1 MGNPNG
7 SCWWCLK
14 AIKWIPVIFILT
26 IVFWSYYAYVVQ
38 LCYYTIDSYVQK
50 AFYLFFFHILFLLF
64 LWSYW
69 QTVFT
74 ELVGVPDKF
83 KIPATEMENLLHAE
97 SDEAQRQVLERF
109 AQDLPVTNRTIKGVS
124 FLMTP
129 HRLETPRLVLPDV
142 TFAAIRFCEKCVLI
156 KPDRAHHCSVCGTCV
171 LKMDHHCPWV
181 NNCVG
186 FHNYKFFMLF
196 LAYAL
201 LYCVYIAAT
210 SLQYF
215 IRFWKGELEGMGRF
229 HLLFLF
235 FVALMFA
242 VSLTS
247 LFLYHCYLILHNR
260 STLEA
265 FRPPMFRTGKDKD
278 GFSLGKYNNFQ
289 EVFGDDS
296 RLWFLPIFTSLGNG
310 VIFPVRSQHQGG
322 PNTYDSM
329 GSTQNSFGDGVTFPE
344 RLCDED
350 THTLLG
356 SAAQRW
362 PDETEFDS
370 PGLSGSRSSAPLS

>member
-1 MGNPNG
+1 MGKPNG
-7 SCWWCLK
+7 PCWWCLK
-14 AIKWIPVIFILT
+14 ALKWIPVIFIMT
-26 IVFWSYYAYVVQ
+26 IVFWSYYAYVVE
-38 LCYYTIDSYVQK
+38 LCYYTIKSYVQK

-74 ELVGVPDKF
+74 ELGRVPEKF
-83 KIPATEMENLLHAE
+83 KIPPVEMEKLQQAE
-97 SDEAQRQVLERF
+97 SEEAQRQILEQF
-109 AQDLPVTNRTIKGVS
+109 AQDLPITNRTIKG
-124 FLMTP
+124 
-129 HRLETPRLVLPDV
+129 
-142 TFAAIRFCEKCVLI
+142 AIRFCEKCQLI

-186 FHNYKFFMLF
+186 FHNYKCFMLF

-201 LYCVYIAAT
+201 LYCMFIAGT
-210 SLQYF
+210 SLEFF
-215 IRFWKGELEGMGRF
+215 IRVWKGELDGMERF

-242 VSLTS
+242 VSLNS
-247 LFLYHCYLILHNR
+247 LFFYHCYLILHNR

-289 EVFGDDS
+289 EVFGDNS
-296 RLWFLPIFTSLGNG
+296 RLWF
-310 VIFPVRSQHQGG
+310 FPVF
-322 PNTYDSM
+322 T
-329 GSTQNSFGDGVTFPE
+329 SFGDGITFPE

-356 SAAQRW
+356 EPQRW
-362 PDETEFDS
+362 GDEAELDS
-370 PGLSGSRSSAPLS
+370 PPHSGACSGILQIA

>member
-329 GSTQNSFGDGVTFPE
+329 GSTQNRYNFDQMSLVEEATI
-344 RLCDED
+344 LA
-350 THTLLG
+350 LG
-356 SAAQRW
+356 TGTAVVGPTAEVS
-362 PDETEFDS
+362 E
-370 PGLSGSRSSAPLS
+370 PLVNNSVEAHV

>member
-1 MGNPNG
+1 MGKPNG
-7 SCWWCLK
+7 PCWWCLK
-14 AIKWIPVIFILT
+14 AVKWIPVVFILT
-26 IVFWSYYAYVVQ
+26 VVFWSYYAYVVQ
-38 LCYYTIDSYVQK
+38 LCYYAIESYVQK

-74 ELVGVPDKF
+74 DLGRVPDKF
-83 KIPATEMENLLHAE
+83 RIPPAEMEKLQQPVSE
-97 SDEAQRQVLERF
+97 EAQRQILEQF
-109 AQDLPVTNRTIKGVS
+109 AQDLPITNRTIKG
-124 FLMTP
+124 
-129 HRLETPRLVLPDV
+129 
-142 TFAAIRFCEKCVLI
+142 AIRFCEKCQLI
-156 KPDRAHHCSVCGTCV
+156 KPDRAHHCSICGTCV

-201 LYCVYIAAT
+201 LYCMFIAGT
-210 SLQYF
+210 SLEYF
-215 IRFWKGELEGMGRF
+215 VKFWKGQLDGVGKF

-235 FVALMFA
+235 CVALMFA

-247 LFLYHCYLILHNR
+247 LFFYHCYLILHNR

-278 GFSLGKYNNFQ
+278 GFSLGRYNNFQ
-289 EVFGDDS
+289 EVFGDNS
-296 RLWFLPIFTSLGNG
+296 RLWFLPVFTSLGDGN
-310 VIFPVRSQHQGG
+310 VYPVRSQHQVGS
-322 PNTYDSM
+322 NTYNSM
-329 GSTQNSFGDGVTFPE
+329 GSTQNRPRNVGMGYSFGDGVTFPE

-356 SAAQRW
+356 EPQRW
-362 PDETEFDS
+362 GDEAELDS
-370 PGLSGSRSSAPLS
+370 PPLSGSRSALLS

>member
-109 AQDLPVTNRTIKGVS
+109 AQDLPVTNRTIKG
-124 FLMTP
+124 
-129 HRLETPRLVLPDV
+129 
-142 TFAAIRFCEKCVLI
+142 AIRFCEKCVLI

-296 RLWFLPIFTSLGNG
+296 RLWFLPIFTS
-310 VIFPVRSQHQGG
+310 
-322 PNTYDSM
+322 
-329 GSTQNSFGDGVTFPE
+329 FGDGVTFPE

>member
-1 MGNPNG
+1 MGKPNG
-7 SCWWCLK
+7 PCWWCLK
-14 AIKWIPVIFILT
+14 AVKWIPVVFILT
-26 IVFWSYYAYVVQ
+26 VVFWSYYAYVVQ
-38 LCYYTIDSYVQK
+38 LCYYAIESYVQK

-74 ELVGVPDKF
+74 DLGRVPDKF
-83 KIPATEMENLLHAE
+83 RIPPAEMEKLQQPVSE
-97 SDEAQRQVLERF
+97 EAQRQILEQF
-109 AQDLPVTNRTIKGVS
+109 AQDLPITNRTIKG
-124 FLMTP
+124 
-129 HRLETPRLVLPDV
+129 
-142 TFAAIRFCEKCVLI
+142 AIRFCEKCQLI

-201 LYCVYIAAT
+201 LYCMFIAGT
-210 SLQYF
+210 SLEYF
-215 IRFWKGELEGMGRF
+215 VKFWKGQLDGVGKF

-235 FVALMFA
+235 CVALMFA

-247 LFLYHCYLILHNR
+247 LFFYHCYLILHNR

-278 GFSLGKYNNFQ
+278 GFSLGRYNNFQ
-289 EVFGDDS
+289 EVFGDNS
-296 RLWFLPIFTSLGNG
+296 RLWFLPVFTSLGDGN
-310 VIFPVRSQHQGG
+310 VYPVRSQHQVGS
-322 PNTYDSM
+322 NTYNSM
-329 GSTQNSFGDGVTFPE
+329 GSTQNRYNF
-344 RLCDED
+344 DEMSLVEEA
-350 THTLLG
+350 TILALGTGYGIMALG
-356 SAAQRW
+356 S
-362 PDETEFDS
+362 
-370 PGLSGSRSSAPLS
+370 

>member
-1 MGNPNG
+1 MYIYNTVNRMGKQNG
-7 SCWWCLK
+7 SCWWFVK
-14 AIKWIPVIFILT
+14 AAKWIPVIFILT
-26 IVFWSYYAYVVQ
+26 IVLWSYYAYVVQ
-38 LCYYTIDSYVQK
+38 LCFYTVDNYVQK
-50 AFYLFFFHILFLLF
+50 AFYLFFYHILFLLF

-74 ELVGVPDKF
+74 DLIEIPYKF
-83 KIPATEMENLLHAE
+83 KIPDAEMEKFHQAGTE
-97 SDEAQRQVLERF
+97 EAQRQILERF
-109 AQDLPVTNRTIKGVS
+109 AQGLPVTNRTMKGV
-124 FLMTP
+124 
-129 HRLETPRLVLPDV
+129 
-142 TFAAIRFCEKCVLI
+142 IRFCEKCQLI
-156 KPDRAHHCSVCGTCV
+156 KPDRAHHCSVCSTCV

-201 LYCVYIAAT
+201 LYCIFITAT
-210 SLQYF
+210 SLQYL
-215 IRFWKGELEGMGRF
+215 IRFWKGELDGMGRF

-247 LFLYHCYLILHNR
+247 LFFYHCYLVLHNR

-265 FRPPMFRTGKDKD
+265 FTPPMFRTGKDKD

-289 EVFGDDS
+289 EVFGDN
-296 RLWFLPIFTSLGNG
+296 RKLWFLPIFTSLGNG
-310 VIFPVRSQHQGG
+310 VAYPVRAQHQGTS
-322 PNTYDSM
+322 NTYDSM
-329 GSTQNSFGDGVTFPE
+329 GSTRNSFGDGVNFPE
-344 RLCDED
+344 RLCNED

-356 SAAQRW
+356 HTTQQW
-362 PDETEFDS
+362 GDETELDS
-370 PGLSGSRSSAPLS
+370 PPPYGSQSALL

>member
-1 MGNPNG
+1 MHAIDAVNRMGKQNG
-7 SCWWCLK
+7 SCWWCVK
-14 AIKWIPVIFILT
+14 AVKWIPVLFILT
-26 IVFWSYYAYVVQ
+26 IVAWSYYAYVVQ
-38 LCYYTIDSYVQK
+38 LCYYTIDSYAQK
-50 AFYLFFFHILFLLF
+50 AIYLLFFHILILMF

-69 QTVFT
+69 QTVYT
-74 ELVGVPDKF
+74 NLMPVPDKF
-83 KIPATEMENLLHAE
+83 KIPDVEMEKLQQAE
-97 SDEAQRQVLERF
+97 TEEVQRLILERF
-109 AQDLPVTNRTIKGVS
+109 AQDLPVTNRTIKGA
-124 FLMTP
+124 M
-129 HRLETPRLVLPDV
+129 
-142 TFAAIRFCEKCVLI
+142 RFCEKCQLI

-201 LYCVYIAAT
+201 IYCIFITAT

-215 IRFWKGELEGMGRF
+215 IQFWKGELDGMGRF

-247 LFLYHCYLILHNR
+247 LFCYHCYLVVHNR

-265 FRPPMFRTGKDKD
+265 FRTPMFRTGKDKD

-289 EVFGDDS
+289 EVFGDNS
-296 RLWFLPIFTSLGNG
+296 RLWFLPVFS
-310 VIFPVRSQHQGG
+310 
-322 PNTYDSM
+322 
-329 GSTQNSFGDGVTFPE
+329 SFGDGVNFPE
-344 RLCDED
+344 RLCNED

-356 SAAQRW
+356 HGTQQW
-362 PDETEFDS
+362 GDETEFDS
-370 PGLSGSRSSAPLS
+370 PPPYVNQVLHRFDS

>member
-1 MGNPNG
+1 MGKHNGG
-7 SCWWCLK
+7 SCWWCVK
-14 AIKWIPVIFILT
+14 VFKWVPVIFILT

-38 LCYYTIDSYVQK
+38 LCYYTVDSYVQK
-50 AFYLFFFHILFLLF
+50 AFYLFFFHILFLQF

-74 ELVGVPDKF
+74 ELVAIPDMFKVPV
-83 KIPATEMENLLHAE
+83 AEMEKLHQAE
-97 SDEAQRQVLERF
+97 TEEAQRQILDRF
-109 AQDLPVTNRTIKGVS
+109 AQDLPITNRTIKGG
-124 FLMTP
+124 
-129 HRLETPRLVLPDV
+129 
-142 TFAAIRFCEKCVLI
+142 IRFCEKCQLV
-156 KPDRAHHCSVCGTCV
+156 KPDRAHHCSVCQTCV

-201 LYCVYIAAT
+201 LYCMFIAAT

-215 IRFWKGELEGMGRF
+215 IQFWKIYAFQGELKDMGKF

-242 VSLTS
+242 VSLNS
-247 LFLYHCYLILHNR
+247 LFFYHCYLIVHNR

-265 FRPPMFRTGKDKD
+265 FRPPTFRMGKDKD

-289 EVFGDDS
+289 EVFGDNA
-296 RLWFLPIFTSLGNG
+296 RLWFLPVFT
-310 VIFPVRSQHQGG
+310 
-322 PNTYDSM
+322 
-329 GSTQNSFGDGVTFPE
+329 SFGDGINFPE
-344 RLCDED
+344 RQCDED

-356 SAAQRW
+356 GG
-362 PDETEFDS
+362 T
-370 PGLSGSRSSAPLS
+370 

>member
-1 MGNPNG
+1 MIRMERKGNSG
-7 SCWWCLK
+7 CSWCIRG
-14 AIKWIPVIFILT
+14 IKWVPVLFILC
-26 IVFWSYYAYVVQ
+26 IISWSYYAYVVP
-38 LCYYTIDSYVQK
+38 LCYYTVQSMVQK
-50 AFYLFFFHILFLLF
+50 VFYLIFFHVFFFLF

-69 QTVFT
+69 QTIIT
-74 ELVGVPDKF
+74 DLVKVPEKF
-83 KIPATEMENLLHAE
+83 KLPAAEVEKLLHAE
-97 SDEAQRQVLERF
+97 SEDTYRQVLERF
-109 AQDLPVTNRTIKGVS
+109 AQDLPVTNRTIKG
-124 FLMTP
+124 
-129 HRLETPRLVLPDV
+129 E
-142 TFAAIRFCEKCVLI
+142 IRFCDQCQLV

-181 NNCVG
+181 NNCVA

-201 LYCVYIAAT
+201 LYCIYIAAT

-215 IRFWKGELEGMGRF
+215 IQFWRGELEGDGKF

-242 VSLTS
+242 ISLNS
-247 LFLYHCYLILHNR
+247 LFFYHCYLILHNR

-296 RLWFLPIFTSLGNG
+296 RLWFIPIFT
-310 VIFPVRSQHQGG
+310 
-322 PNTYDSM
+322 
-329 GSTQNSFGDGVTFPE
+329 SFGDGVTFPE
-344 RLCDED
+344 RQFDED
-350 THTLLG
+350 RHTLLG
-356 SAAQRW
+356 VETQRW
-362 PDETEFDS
+362 TGGDETELDS
-370 PGLSGSRSSAPLS
+370 PLAGSRAALLS